1 MEYPYKGVCVCVLPW
16 SVHLSWPLSPAAV
29 APCCCSHVWMLRAA
43 VLCHSGEE
51 ESVVQPQRHTKHPIC
66 CQLTNSKKIQD
77 IAHKMGHNYTIF
89 LVNEAAE
96 HISDSLKG
104 LYLTVQEEH

>member
-1 MEYPYKGVCVCVLPW
+1 M
-16 SVHLSWPLSPAAV
+16 
-29 APCCCSHVWMLRAA
+29 
-43 VLCHSGEE
+43 
-51 ESVVQPQRHTKHPIC
+51 
-66 CQLTNSKKIQD
+66 KIQD